1 MAVAR
6 QGTTAIA
13 SKARITRPPNSRSYP
28 LCCAMGW
35 LAGAAWRAHS
45 RVARGIGLAALD
57 AAG

>member
-6 QGTTAIA
+6 QGTTAIG
-13 SKARITRPPNSRSYP
+13 SKAHITRPPNSRSHP

-45 RVARGIGLAALD
+45 RLVRSIGLAALN
-57 AAG
+57 ASG